1 MAKFNINRFNSS
13 NNPVQPGNNNYDV
26 SQENTELFGDLMS
39 QFLNETKAPDSNHKT
54 MLTFTQTFLETHN
67 VPHETSQTII
77 STIKTLNTET
87 LSTHD
92 ISFMQAAVDL
102 VNEINTLPGDIVDS
116 FKFEL
121 HEQLEIKN
129 KQKGQTLL

>member
-1 MAKFNINRFNSS
+1 MAKVNINQFNSS

-26 SQENTELFGDLMS
+26 FGDLMS
-39 QFLNETKAPDSNHKT
+39 QFLNETKAPDSDHKT
-54 MLTFTQTFLETHN
+54 ILTFTQTFLETHN

-102 VNEINTLPGDIVDS
+102 VNEINTLPRDIVDS

>member
-13 NNPVQPGNNNYDV
+13 NNPVQPENKNYDIN
-26 SQENTELFGDLMS
+26 QENTELFGDLMS
-39 QFLNETKAPDSNHKT
+39 RFLTENTATESDPTPT
-54 MLTFTQTFLETHN
+54 LTFTKTFLETHA
-67 VPHETSQTII
+67 VPRETSQAIIRTIE
-77 STIKTLNTET
+77 TLNTEA

-129 KQKGQTLL
+129 KQQGQTLL